1 MHQLKYRKTADFL
14 YCRTLEDDMDLGFAS
29 SVRMTL
35 GESMSTL
42 GGPFCYRY
50 T

>member
-1 MHQLKYRKTADFL
+1 MKATDSP
-14 YCRTLEDDMDLGFAS
+14 CSRTLEDDMDLGFAS

-35 GESMSTL
+35 GESMSTM